1 MKDQSKS
8 LHSSFPQQN
17 SAFIKHAP
25 CPDCGSRDNLAIYT
39 NHTYCFG
46 CHTHK
51 FLDEQQNNFTQK
63 NNRGDM
69 LKGTYETLT
78 KRRIDEHTCKFFNY
92 QVGTHNNSPVQIAN
106 YYNRKYEL
114 VAQHIR
120 YPNKDFRWIGDF
132 NQVTLFGQQNW
143 RDGGK
148 KIIITEGEIDAMSI
162 SLVQQNKYPVVSVP
176 SGASSAKKFI
186 LKELEWLQKFQEII
200 LCFDNDEAGLKAS
213 VECAEVLPVG
223 KAKIAKLQGKDA
235 NELLVQGKANKIIDA
250 VFEAKTYTPQGIITG
265 EQTFDLLMND
275 DEEPSQ
281 PYKWEGLN
289 DKLKGIRKNEIV
301 LLCAGSG
308 TGKSQVCREIAF
320 DLINRKHKVGYI
332 ALEESV
338 QRSIRGLVSIGLDLP
353 IHLPEIKQLADK
365 NDLVK
370 VWEHIKDNVVFYDH
384 WGSTD
389 SQDLMNR
396 IRYMVHALGCEY
408 IILDHISIV
417 ISGLQEGDERRL
429 LDNTMTELRKL
440 VEELKIGMFVVSH
453 LKRPEGK
460 LGHEEGVQT
469 SLSHLRGSHS
479 LAQLSDAVIGF
490 ERNQQDVEAN
500 NLMTVRVLKNR
511 FSGETGVAT
520 TLMYHKDTGRLLE
533 NNVA

>member
-1 MKDQSKS
+1 
-8 LHSSFPQQN
+8 
-17 SAFIKHAP
+17 
-25 CPDCGSRDNLAIYT
+25 
-39 NHTYCFG
+39 
-46 CHTHK
+46 
-51 FLDEQQNNFTQK
+51 
-63 NNRGDM
+63 M
-69 LKGTYETLT
+69 LKGNYDRLT
-78 KRRIDEHTCKFFNY
+78 KRKIDEHTCKFFNY
-92 QVGTHNNSPVQIAN
+92 QIGQHNKSPVQIAN
-106 YYNRKYEL
+106 YYNKKYEV

-120 YPNKDFRWIGDF
+120 YPNKDFRWVGDF
-132 NQVTLFGQQNW
+132 NNITLFGQQNW

-148 KIIITEGEIDAMSI
+148 KLVITEGEIDAMSI

-186 LKELEWLQKFQEII
+186 VKELEWLQKFEEVI

-213 VECAEVLPVG
+213 VECAEVLPIG

-235 NELLVQGKANKIIDA
+235 NELLVTGKANKIIDA
-250 VFEAKTYTPQGIITG
+250 IFEAKTYSPQGIVTG
-265 EQTFDLLMND
+265 DQTFDLLIND
-275 DEEPSQ
+275 EEEPSVDYQ
-281 PYKWEGLN
+281 WTGLN
-289 DKLKGIRKNEIV
+289 EKLKGIRTNEIV

-308 TGKSQVCREIAF
+308 TGKSQVCREIAY
-320 DLINRKHKVGYI
+320 DLIQKEHKVGYI

-338 QRSIRGLVSIGLDLP
+338 KRSIRGLVSIGINLP
-353 IHLPEIKQLADK
+353 IHLPEVKKLTD
-365 NDLVK
+365 DTELLK
-370 VWEHIKDNVVFYDH
+370 VWKDIKDKVVFYDH

-396 IRYMVHALGCEY
+396 IRYMVHGLGCEY

-417 ISGLQEGDERRL
+417 ISGLHEGDERRL

-440 VEELKIGMFVVSH
+440 VEELNIGMFVVSH

-490 ERNQQDVEAN
+490 ERNQQDSEAN

-520 TLMYHKDTGRLLE
+520 LLRYEKDTGRLLE
-533 NNVA
+533 NIIA